1 MAISPI
7 RTMQVQ
13 NTSGIA
19 FSRDGFFVVVEWNNN
34 SYSSPVITRMLVD
47 VEGHFS
53 ADDQCPGVG
62 MAITQ
67 DNFVLLCNRK
77 GIVKISMDG
86 SIVASVD
93 REEIGLYGDKND
105 LGLSPV
111 TGQIYVVDCRKHNIK
126 VLNPDLTFKKNYF
139 L

>member
-62 MAITQ
+62 MAIHRTTS
-67 DNFVLLCNRK
+67 FCYAIEK
-77 GIVKISMDG
+77 
-86 SIVASVD
+86 
-93 REEIGLYGDKND
+93 E
-105 LGLSPV
+105 
-111 TGQIYVVDCRKHNIK
+111 
-126 VLNPDLTFKKNYF
+126 
-139 L
+139 